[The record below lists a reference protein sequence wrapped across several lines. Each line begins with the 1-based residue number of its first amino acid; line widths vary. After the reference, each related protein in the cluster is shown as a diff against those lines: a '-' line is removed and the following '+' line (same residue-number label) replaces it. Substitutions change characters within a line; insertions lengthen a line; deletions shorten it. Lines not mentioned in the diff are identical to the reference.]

1 MHEGPIS
8 VLRLDATHG
17 GFLYSKPQQE
27 MRKVTST
34 RFVGLT
40 KLLQCQ
46 APSSDGI
53 LAQPHSFGPVFFH
66 AAVRQHEE

>member
-1 MHEGPIS
+1 
-8 VLRLDATHG
+8 
-17 GFLYSKPQQE
+17 

-46 APSSDGI
+46 APPSGGI

-66 AAVRQHEE
+66 AAMRQHEE